1 MTREDRR
8 ITQKNLKEA
17 VEKYV
22 KLQKKFQTTDTS
34 KVTLKEQDE
43 IIKQLDDMRRFI
55 TAICV
60 QLQGYEYDVEKA
72 HYIKKD

>member
-22 KLQKKFQTTDTS
+22 ELQKKLQTTETS
-34 KVTLKEQDE
+34 KVTLKEQTE

-55 TAICV
+55 TIICV
-60 QLQGYEYDVEKA
+60 QLQGYEYDVEKE